1 MNMNTTD
8 ILKKTE
14 KLVSK
19 DREDKHGNKIGFNG
33 RVSILASPQ
42 LSLAMDINYLSAGTS
57 KLNGETID
65 NSDYNYFS
73 LAPLVGYQIII
84 GSTRVNLIGSFPLI
98 SISGKNCNKLSGF
111 GINTGIYF

>member
-1 MNMNTTD
+1 MKIVFVVGARPNFVKAAPVIRAFKKTTD
-8 ILKKTE
+8 HECILLHTGQHFDDNM
-14 KLVSK
+14 SK
-19 DREDKHGNKIGFNG
+19 IFFQ
-33 RVSILASPQ
+33 Q
-42 LSLAMDINYLSAGTS
+42 L
-57 KLNGETID
+57 EID

-98 SISGKNCNKLSGF
+98 SISGKNYGKLSGF